1 MAVLLKAIILRTA
14 DTNTRVR
21 KKSVDLINQV
31 WEANP
36 ASNSNSA
43 LGKKAGAA
51 ATRDQISTTIAE
63 IICDNTLQEKSII
76 GRIGLLIKRALVIES
91 EEDLSKRS
99 HQVIFGKDYE

>member
-36 ASNSNSA
+36 ASNANNSA

-99 HQVIFGKDYE
+99 H